1 MITQSASFLRDRSYL
16 ITSSTHFSVDV
27 MNSGRTLLVAILAVT
42 LGLTNARLGAF
53 LLLYNLGSALSQ
65 PFFGLLADRIG
76 TRWLILTG
84 LGWMIVFYSLA
95 SVVQP
100 WPALLAITAAS
111 LGSGAFHPSGTK
123 NASEAS
129 QTLRTQATALFF
141 MSGQLGLF
149 IGPIL
154 AGGLIDAYGRI
165 GFIALP
171 MAAALVFFAG
181 VLWLTEQPELLEEVA
196 GGLAANVV
204 RPRPANLQRTL
215 VPLTIIIVISNTVSF
230 AVLNFAPKLFTE
242 QGYSAG
248 YVGWAAGIYMLGA
261 AFGGLLGGIMADRI
275 GNKPVILLALAGTI
289 LPIWLYIPA
298 GDPWRLPLMLLAG
311 FFGGMPHSVLV
322 LMAQSLL
329 PGRRGFASGMTL
341 GFMFFSGAIGSYLLG
356 IVADQVGLAL
366 ALQYSALLLVVAFG
380 AALFLPRQPLPAER
394 AEQVLNAK

>member
-1 MITQSASFLRDRSYL
+1 VITQSAAFLRDRGYL
-16 ITSSTHFSVDV
+16 ITTSSHFSVDI

-42 LGLTNARLGAF
+42 LGLTNARLGVF
-53 LLLYNLGSALSQ
+53 LLLYNVGNALSQ

-95 SVVQP
+95 SVIEP

-129 QTLRTQATALFF
+129 HTLRTQATALFF

-171 MAAALVFFAG
+171 MLAALVFFAG
-181 VLWLTEQPELLEEVA
+181 VLWLTEQAELPEHLAGKEAAPRVA
-196 GGLAANVV
+196 RRRADMF
-204 RPRPANLQRTL
+204 RIL
-215 VPLTIIIVISNTVSF
+215 VPLPIIIFAINTVSF
-230 AVLNFAPKLFTE
+230 MVLNFAPKLFTE
-242 QGYSAG
+242 QGYAAG
-248 YVGWAAGIYMLGA
+248 YVGWAAGIYMLGS
-261 AFGGLLGGIMADRI
+261 AFGGLLGGAMADRV
-275 GNKPVILLALAGTI
+275 GSKPVILLALAGTI

-298 GDPWRLPLMLLAG
+298 GDPWRFPLMLLAG
-311 FFGGMPHSVLV
+311 FFGGMPHSILV
-322 LMAQSLL
+322 LMAQSLM
-329 PGRRGFASGMTL
+329 PGRRAFASGMTL

-366 ALQYSALLLVVAFG
+366 TLQYSALLLVVAFV
-380 AALFLPRQPLPAER
+380 AALFLPRHSLREGAAQ
-394 AEQVLNAK
+394 QVLDAK